1 MVRVVRGFAMIEVL
15 VALVLV
21 TSVGVAIV
29 MWAENGLHSIGR
41 LRAHYQRAE
50 AVRTVQDIVRALPDT
65 QQDQGEIESAGLRI
79 KWERKALG
87 QGPQSG
93 YPRGFGTHD
102 VLLHAYRYEVFSGS
116 ADESWFE
123 DEAVVVT
130 PRLARTFDLP
140 K

>member
-1 MVRVVRGFAMIEVL
+1 MIEVL

-29 MWAENGLHSIGR
+29 MWAENGLHSVGR
-41 LRAHYQRAE
+41 LRAHYQRTE
-50 AVRTVQDIVRALPDT
+50 AARTAQSIMRTLPDAR
-65 QQDQGEIESAGLRI
+65 QAQGELEAGGLRI
-79 KWERKALG
+79 KWKRETLG
-87 QGPQSG
+87 QGPQTG

-102 VLLHAYRYEVFSGS
+102 VLLFKYRYEVLSGS
-116 ADESWFE
+116 SDEAWFE

-130 PRLARTFDLP
+130 PRLTRTFDLP